1 MHHMDIVHHHQQHDE
16 DVLRKGVIYSLK
28 YLGFVEVLCSM
39 RAIGYNERYT
49 LTRSCIANVAKA
61 SKTNVHVDT
70 AAFKELVIKGM
81 VSIDAHAMRG
91 GLDVLMTVS
100 VNFIKLIQRTTR
112 DLLVLHPVEQVSF
125 VSVGDPPNSACVGYI
140 AKDKTKRRYCYV
152 FESFSGTA
160 SLVMASFRQAFTLK
174 YKDSLMNPQN
184 ANDVNATTTVKSIS
198 QRSSNASQGKIT
210 EELERSDDSSSL
222 HETKRKMASSCSDS
236 PDVTEN
242 LDNEPWYHGPISRP
256 EAEALLKEDG
266 DFLVRKSSNVP
277 DQYVL
282 SGKYNGKSKHLLL
295 IDPDGSVR
303 TKGLVFSNISSLIYY
318 HQEKTISIVSPDSQI
333 VLIKPVCRNMN
344 GP

>member
-112 DLLVLHPVEQVSF
+112 DVSSNVEESHIYDFLKLLVLHPVEQVSF

-210 EELERSDDSSSL
+210 EEYVAAGTGFYSL
-222 HETKRKMASSCSDS
+222 SLKPRQTLFKGWNGLMIQVRFMKPSAK
-236 PDVTEN
+236 
-242 LDNEPWYHGPISRP
+242 WYTIPIPS
-256 EAEALLKEDG
+256 
-266 DFLVRKSSNVP
+266 KSHFMP
-277 DQYVL
+277 
-282 SGKYNGKSKHLLL
+282 
-295 IDPDGSVR
+295 IPI
-303 TKGLVFSNISSLIYY
+303 KGFIL
-318 HQEKTISIVSPDSQI
+318 Q
-333 VLIKPVCRNMN
+333 
-344 GP
+344 